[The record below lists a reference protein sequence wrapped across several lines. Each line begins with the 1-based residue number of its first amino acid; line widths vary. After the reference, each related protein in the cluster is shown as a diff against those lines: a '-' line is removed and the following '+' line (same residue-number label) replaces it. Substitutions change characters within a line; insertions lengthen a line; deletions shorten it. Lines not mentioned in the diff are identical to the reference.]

1 VENKTKTVN
10 AEFFNHKILVNF
22 DEARTLSFDCK
33 PIKME
38 IKMIET

>member
-1 VENKTKTVN
+1 
-10 AEFFNHKILVNF
+10 VNF
-22 DEARTLSFDCK
+22 DEVRTLSFDCE